1 MMSHQLSTEEV
12 QSVAFQIILESG
24 DARTIVHEAFGL
36 MRASQFEEAQIKL
49 TEANEA
55 IVRAHGS
62 QTDLLQKFAGGASFE
77 VDILMVHSQDHLMTT
92 MTLREVAIEMLHLYQ
107 KIG

>member
-1 MMSHQLSTEEV
+1 MSKLNPEEV
-12 QSVAFQIILESG
+12 QGVAFQIILESG

-36 MRASQFEEAQIKL
+36 MREGKLDEAEVKL
-49 TEANEA
+49 EEANEA

-77 VDILMVHSQDHLMTT
+77 IDILMVHSQDHLMTT
-92 MTLREVAIEMLHLYQ
+92 MTLREVAIEMLHLYS
-107 KIG
+107 KVG